1 MRTLKT
7 ISISAAACIAS
18 LMLFSCNE
26 EPKTTDPATFSI
38 DQDTVY
44 AKAEGGTLQ
53 VKYTLSNAQ
62 DGLSV
67 QPDTKADWI
76 NGLDASQTGVI
87 SFVVSENTDT
97 ASREA
102 DVNVTYGDLQDGF
115 KVIQEGTVPDE
126 PEEPKAFDIT
136 IDEVSANS
144 FTMSI
149 IPEDKE
155 ITYDYGGISVA
166 DLNTLPDDETFV
178 TEFLIPSYEQLAAA
192 NNMTLE
198 ALLTEILSTGDQ
210 TGLTVSGLAAE
221 TDYYAYAVGLSTS
234 GEMTTEFVKVQ
245 FTSEPLGTFD
255 ATLEVTVDGPDAVV
269 KVIPADETEGWYQI
283 VFDGQGHANADM
295 IASAQGQIEGTIQ
308 LYGMFGMPREDI
320 VDRLR
325 MFGTQEMSYELKATS
340 DYTAAAF
347 TIDANGYISS
357 NPAIKEFAT
366 DEVAMSDNQISMD
379 ITSNNGR
386 RVEYTVNTTN
396 NDPYVFFTYQ
406 YTGTWTEMTD
416 QQIIDYI
423 LENEDVSNYTRRGSV
438 STYNEGLRQQTDF
451 MVFAFGIDGGVVTTE
466 LFRMPFT
473 TAEATPNDLK
483 FSYDYGPYYNG
494 DEAAAKYPDQLASA
508 VGKIVFPASYQVD
521 EYYGIW
527 HAIYLGDLTDKT
539 AYPDEDVY
547 QALRVYGNTWLSTT
561 MIYILDPDQ
570 IYTACGFVEARDGS
584 FGEIYRQIVGPFTFD
599 GCSPI
604 DDFVLDNGGGSLFSQ
619 QNFECPLR
627 TSDNMST
634 IEPAYVKQVETMQM
648 GLSTEKETAPS
659 SLKAVEVEDVVI
671 YNNLSSRL

>member
-1 MRTLKT
+1 MKTLKT

-126 PEEPKAFDIT
+126 PEEHKAFDIT
-136 IDEVSANS
+136 VDEVSANS

-178 TEFLIPSYEQLAAA
+178 TEFLIPSYEQLAVA

-234 GEMTTEFVKVQ
+234 GEMTTEFVKAQ

-308 LYGMFGMPREDI
+308 LYGMFGTPREDI
-320 VDRLR
+320 VGMLTEY
-325 MFGTQEMSYELKATS
+325 GTQEMSYELKATS

-473 TAEATPNDLK
+473 TAEATTNDLK